1 MPFGQKEFQDIS
13 RTFGFKDT
21 IQGLQAWQNEG
32 NYILQLCAAI
42 ILPATLNVILISWKI
57 WVEYTEQR
65 ISRRSWDQLN
75 RNFFQAYESLIWNS
89 REFRY
94 FQDIIINDEDLTLQQ
109 LKSKLKRSMNHPNMA
124 TLIRPNLCDLFLVVE
139 QHSAYECFFDFW
151 FNNVHIIFLLSK
163 E

>member
-1 MPFGQKEFQDIS
+1 MPFGEKEFQDIS
-13 RTFGFKDT
+13 RTFGFNDR
-21 IQGLQAWQNEG
+21 IQGLQAVQNDG
-32 NYILQLCAAI
+32 NYFLQLCAAI

-94 FQDIIINDEDLTLQQ
+94 FQDIIINDEDLTVL
-109 LKSKLKRSMNHPNMA
+109 LIKSKLKPPMNHPNMA

-139 QHSAYECFFDFW
+139 QDSAYECFFDFW
-151 FNNVHIIFLLSK
+151 SNNIHVIFLLSK

>member
-13 RTFGFKDT
+13 RTFGFNDR
-21 IQGLQAWQNEG
+21 IQGLQAVQNDG
-32 NYILQLCAAI
+32 NYFLQLCAAI

-94 FQDIIINDEDLTLQQ
+94 FQDIIINDEDLTVLL
-109 LKSKLKRSMNHPNMA
+109 LKSKLKPPMNHPNMA
-124 TLIRPNLCDLFLVVE
+124 TLIRSNLCDLFLVVE
-139 QHSAYECFFDFW
+139 QDSAYECFFDFW
-151 FNNVHIIFLLSK
+151 FNNILVIFLLSK

>member
-1 MPFGQKEFQDIS
+1 MPFGEKEFQDIS
-13 RTFGFKDT
+13 RTFGFNDR
-21 IQGLQAWQNEG
+21 IQGLQAVQNDG
-32 NYILQLCAAI
+32 NYFLQLCAAI
-42 ILPATLNVILISWKI
+42 ILPATLNVILISSKI

-94 FQDIIINDEDLTLQQ
+94 FQDIIINDEDLTVLL
-109 LKSKLKRSMNHPNMA
+109 LKSKLKPPMNHPNMA

-139 QHSAYECFFDFW
+139 QDSAYECFFDFW
-151 FNNVHIIFLLSK
+151 FNNILVIFLLSK